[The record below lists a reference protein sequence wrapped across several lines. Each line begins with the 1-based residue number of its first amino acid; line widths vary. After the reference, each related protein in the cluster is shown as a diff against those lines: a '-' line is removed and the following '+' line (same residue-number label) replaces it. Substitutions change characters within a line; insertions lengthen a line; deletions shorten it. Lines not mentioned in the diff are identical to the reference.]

1 MSEGLILYCDCA
13 YSSLITDEAKV
24 QIKEH
29 LAGSGWRVEAVPDLC
44 KLAAE
49 QDKRLKRW
57 AGEDD
62 LVIVACYPRTVKWL
76 FHYGKAALSEG
87 VRILNMREQRPEE
100 VLAALTDLERCNKAP
115 ALLNVEPDGDWV
127 PWFPVIDYDRCSNCG
142 QCASFC
148 VFGVYRVT
156 PDERVEVLEP
166 ANCKNNCPAC
176 ARMCPSKAIIFA
188 KCSEVPINGAE
199 PPAVEE
205 TSSSSEGADIDALI
219 EKRRARAE
227 AFRKAREGSNK
238 R

>member
-1 MSEGLILYCDCA
+1 M
-13 YSSLITDEAKV
+13 
-24 QIKEH
+24 
-29 LAGSGWRVEAVPDLC
+29 
-44 KLAAE
+44 
-49 QDKRLKRW
+49 
-57 AGEDD
+57 
-62 LVIVACYPRTVKWL
+62 KWL
-76 FHYGKAALSEG
+76 FRYGKAALSEG

-100 VLAALTDLERCNKAP
+100 VLAALADRERCNKAP

-156 PDERVEVLEP
+156 PEERVEVLEP

-176 ARMCPSKAIIFA
+176 ARMCPSNAIIFA

-199 PPAVEE
+199 PPAVAE

-227 AFRKAREGSNK
+227 AFRKARDGTHNG
-238 R
+238 